1 LITAFLALASS
12 LSVAAQEKT
21 HYRVHD
27 LGTLGGSFGQAGGI
41 SNTGWIEGFSLI
53 AGDTAF
59 HEFLWHQGAMMDL
72 GTLGGPNSISEW
84 RPNDHGLAGGAAET
98 AIPDPHGEDFCG
110 FGTQLI
116 CRAFLWQK
124 GVIRALPTLGGNNAQ
139 GFGTNDR
146 GELAGTSETTSPEPT
161 CAGTSLLFQFKPV
174 IWKEGRPHELP
185 TVAGDPVGLA
195 FGLNNRGEAVGQT
208 GPCLIGNLGTPS
220 HAVLW
225 RDGKAIDL
233 GNLGGA
239 LNNIA
244 EDINRWGQVV
254 GFSDIAGDSTF
265 HAFFWSDGVMKDLGT
280 LPGHAHSIAESINS
294 WGQVVGRS
302 ADASFNDGRGYVWE
316 DGVMTDLNTLIPA
329 DSGLFILNA
338 TSNNDSG
345 RIVGSA
351 LQMSTGE
358 VHVFLLVPEDEDDD
372 DGATLTARSAAAIDA
387 AANPNVSLPEK
398 VRRLVEQPRHSW
410 KLR

>member
-1 LITAFLALASS
+1 
-12 LSVAAQEKT
+12 
-21 HYRVHD
+21 
-27 LGTLGGSFGQAGGI
+27 
-41 SNTGWIEGFSLI
+41 
-53 AGDTAF
+53 
-59 HEFLWHQGAMMDL
+59 
-72 GTLGGPNSISEW
+72 
-84 RPNDHGLAGGAAET
+84 
-98 AIPDPHGEDFCG
+98 
-110 FGTQLI
+110 
-116 CRAFLWQK
+116 
-124 GVIRALPTLGGNNAQ
+124 
-139 GFGTNDR
+139 
-146 GELAGTSETTSPEPT
+146 
-161 CAGTSLLFQFKPV
+161 LLFQFKPV

-225 RDGKAIDL
+225 RDGKAMDL

-294 WGQVVGRS
+294 GGQVVGRS

-358 VHVFLLVPEDEDDD
+358 VHVFLLVPEDEDD
-372 DGATLTARSAAAIDA
+372 GAMLTARSAAAIDA